1 MRISDWSSDVCSSDL
16 GYKLHVAVDAG
27 SGLVRALATTP
38 ANVQEGALAR
48 ELVQGDELMVY
59 ADRGYDAAWLHDHLA
74 AQGIADG
81 IMRRARRNQMLDP
94 AAIVRNHAL
103 SLRRRTVEKL
113 FGTLKRSYRL
123 ARLPHFNL
131 GRNATTLALACFAFN
146 LRRWHAITTG

>member
-16 GYKLHVAVDAG
+16 G

-38 ANVQEGALAR
+38 ANVQEVALAR

-81 IMRRARRNQMLDP
+81 IMRRARHNQMLDP
-94 AAIVRNHAL
+94 AALVRNHADRK
-103 SLRRRTVEKL
+103 S
-113 FGTLKRSYRL
+113 KRLNSS
-123 ARLPHFNL
+123 H
-131 GRNATTLALACFAFN
+131 
-146 LRRWHAITTG
+146 

>member
-1 MRISDWSSDVCSSDL
+1 MYRAPEDIDTYCHTLSLQDALPIS
-16 GYKLHVAVDAG
+16 
-27 SGLVRALATTP
+27 RP
-38 ANVQEGALAR
+38 ANVQEVALAR

-103 SLRRRTVEKL
+103 SLRRRTVEKP

-123 ARLPHFNL
+123 ARPT
-131 GRNATTLALACFAFN
+131 GRA
-146 LRRWHAITTG
+146 HV

>member
-38 ANVQEGALAR
+38 ANVQEVALAR

-59 ADRGYDAAWLHDHLA
+59 ADRGYDAAWLPDHLA

-94 AAIVRNHAL
+94 AAIVRHPPL
-103 SLRRRTVEKL
+103 SPPRPPPRKP
-113 FGTLKRSYRL
+113 FGPL
-123 ARLPHFNL
+123 
-131 GRNATTLALACFAFN
+131 
-146 LRRWHAITTG
+146 

>member
-38 ANVQEGALAR
+38 ANVQEVALAR

-81 IMRRARRNQMLDP
+81 IMRRARRHPILDP
-94 AAIVRNHAL
+94 AAIVRNPAL
-103 SLRRRTVEKL
+103 SLR
-113 FGTLKRSYRL
+113 
-123 ARLPHFNL
+123 P
-131 GRNATTLALACFAFN
+131 GREGV
-146 LRRWHAITTG
+146 RVGKSGSVRVR

>member
-16 GYKLHVAVDAG
+16 G

-38 ANVQEGALAR
+38 ANVQEVALAR

-103 SLRRRTVEKL
+103 SLRRRTVEQL

-123 ARLPHFNL
+123 ARLPPFP
-131 GRNATTLALACFAFN
+131 LAPNPTPLPPASSP
-146 LRRWHAITTG
+146 LHPPPPH